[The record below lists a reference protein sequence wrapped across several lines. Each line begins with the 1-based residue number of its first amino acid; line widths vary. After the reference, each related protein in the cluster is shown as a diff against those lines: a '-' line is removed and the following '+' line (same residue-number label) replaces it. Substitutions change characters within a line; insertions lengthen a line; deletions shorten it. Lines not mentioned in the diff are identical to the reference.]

1 MFSVTVESSGV
12 WISTD
17 VSWSRMLQQGTIQW
31 TSNCYE
37 DLVKISSLG
46 AFSYG
51 QMERPTIVRS
61 MRSTSEGAKK

>member
-1 MFSVTVESSGV
+1 MFSVTVESSRV

-17 VSWSRMLQQGTIQW
+17 VSWCRMLQQGTIQW

-46 AFSYG
+46 ALNNC
-51 QMERPTIVRS
+51 
-61 MRSTSEGAKK
+61 